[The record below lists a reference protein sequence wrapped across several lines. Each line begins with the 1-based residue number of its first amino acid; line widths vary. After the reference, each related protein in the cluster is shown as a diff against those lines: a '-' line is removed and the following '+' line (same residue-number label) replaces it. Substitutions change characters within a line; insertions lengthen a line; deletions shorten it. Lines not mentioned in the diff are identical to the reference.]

1 MAVGEIILTA
11 FITVLFEK
19 LSSSELLNFAR
30 REGIDTQLKKW
41 SDMLLAIEAVLG
53 DAEDKQI
60 TERAVKRWLEFL
72 TDLAY
77 DLDDVVDDLATVALR
92 RELMMAEPQAST
104 SNKVWKFIP
113 TCCTN
118 YYTTPSAVKFDYNM
132 KSKIEDITSRLQDI
146 ETQKNVLDLK
156 VNILGGVRSNNTV
169 REMYLPT
176 TSLVDE
182 SSVYG
187 REKDKEAIL
196 ELLRGESSDENVS
209 VIPILGMGGVGKT
222 TLAQL
227 VYNDVKVK
235 DSFDLKAWA
244 CVSDDFDVSGVTKE
258 QIHISVP
265 LN

>member
-60 TERAVKRWLEFL
+60 TERAVKLWLEDL

-77 DLDDVVDDLATVALR
+77 DLDDVVDTLTTEALR
-92 RELMMAEPQAST
+92 RKLLAEPEAST
-104 SNKVWKFIP
+104 SSKVRKFIP
-113 TCCTN
+113 SCCIS
-118 YYTTPSAVKFDYNM
+118 YTPSAVMFDYNM
-132 KSKIEDITSRLQDI
+132 KSKMKEITSRFKCIATKKSELNL
-146 ETQKNVLDLK
+146 TQIV
-156 VNILGGVRSNNTV
+156 GGVVRSNMV
-169 REMYLPT
+169 RERYLPT

-182 SSVYG
+182 SFVYG
-187 REKDKEAIL
+187 RDKDKEAIL